1 MVLTAKGTDMGRWDV
16 LGRWTAPSL
25 NGQKEQFGDRLF
37 GADSQFSGYILIR
50 RGSDLQLVFILRPGC
65 ALGLEFEEKK
75 ELFSIEIMVGNGNMC
90 FGGLFTYAAA
100 SDGKQV
106 QQPEKPDKSNG
117 QLQLTKD
124 IRSNMFLWL
133 FLHLKTKLKP
143 MEMKVNAFMITL
155 HW

>member
-16 LGRWTAPSL
+16 LGRRTAPSL

-50 RGSDLQLVFILRPGC
+50 RGSGRAGDNIFTEDRNFILRPDC
-65 ALGLEFEEKK
+65 ALGLDFETK

-106 QQPEKPDKSNG
+106 QQPERPDKSNG

-124 IRSNMFLWL
+124 IRSNMLDCSY
-133 FLHLKTKLKP
+133 
-143 MEMKVNAFMITL
+143 I
-155 HW
+155 